1 MCDLAFLSQ
10 HKAVFVVE
18 ESAAKHAT
26 EPHPVFVV
34 QNQGSEVRV
43 GHESGK
49 RLSSL
54 VSAEPLL
61 KNDIQHFIRF
71 FASNRKA
78 MPLRN

>member
-49 RLSSL
+49 PTLIACSRRTSL
-54 VSAEPLL
+54 
-61 KNDIQHFIRF
+61 K
-71 FASNRKA
+71 K
-78 MPLRN
+78 